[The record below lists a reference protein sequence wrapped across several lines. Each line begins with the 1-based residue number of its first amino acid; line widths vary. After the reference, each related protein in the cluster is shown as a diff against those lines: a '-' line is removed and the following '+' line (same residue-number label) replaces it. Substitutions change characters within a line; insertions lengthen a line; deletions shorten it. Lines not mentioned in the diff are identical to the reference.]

1 MNEKNKIDEIKNL
14 HSLKQKPLSVT
25 YNKSKYTFVNEYT
38 NEIFYSRFNELP
50 DDVMREIYKIVFTQ
64 CFHEIRSIIRHE
76 VNNYKSKTV
85 CCYLRFMAS
94 YNYI

>member
-1 MNEKNKIDEIKNL
+1 MDEKLEIDEIKKKHL
-14 HSLKQKPLSVT
+14 LKQKPLPIK
-25 YNKSKYTFVNEYT
+25 YIKSKYTYDEIT
-38 NEIFYSRFNELP
+38 NEIFHSRFNQLH
-50 DDVMREIYKIVFTQ
+50 DDVMREIYKIAFTE

-85 CCYLRFMAS
+85 CSYLRFMAS